1 MVDSIFKVQK
11 AGSYYPSIDV
21 FFKNKEILCTL
32 CVLNLISSTT

>member
-21 FFKNKEILCTL
+21 FLKTRRFY
-32 CVLNLISSTT
+32 VRFAS